1 MTYDERTGA
10 LERFGYTPRQARFLT
25 IAALHSGYFLS
36 RQYVA
41 FTRRRHGMA
50 AVGFIRRTLERGHAA
65 VIEAPMMA
73 RLYHLGSKP
82 FYAAL
87 DEIDNRNRRVHSAA
101 SIRRRLMTLDY
112 VIAHPDDTF
121 LMTEREKVAYFVD
134 EQQVSKSTLPAA
146 DFPSADGRST
156 TTRFFVE
163 KLPIAVRPAGPVFA
177 YIDDDETTDGGFATF
192 LERHRAL
199 FSALNGSVHVVFVTT
214 VPRHVTRAET
224 CFSERL
230 SGHDTRPRLDLTTLT
245 AYVLARARV
254 AQGLSG
260 CPQQE
265 LDALRRDLA
274 VLPGSTG
281 DALYE
286 RWRMHGPTA
295 LDLWVREQQ
304 ATTPRGDVTFSAVL
318 LPHTYGLRPGVQ
330 SYHG

>member
-1 MTYDERTGA
+1 
-10 LERFGYTPRQARFLT
+10 
-25 IAALHSGYFLS
+25 
-36 RQYVA
+36 
-41 FTRRRHGMA
+41 MA
-50 AVGFIRRTLERGHAA
+50 
-65 VIEAPMMA
+65 
-73 RLYHLGSKP
+73 
-82 FYAAL
+82 
-87 DEIDNRNRRVHSAA
+87 
-101 SIRRRLMTLDY
+101 LDY
-112 VIAHPDDTF
+112 VIAHPEDTF
-121 LMTEREKVAYFVD
+121 LMTEREKVTYFVE
-134 EQQVSKSTLPAA
+134 EQRISKAALPSA
-146 DFPSADGRST
+146 DFPSADGRTT
-156 TTRFFVE
+156 TTRCFVE
-163 KLPIAVRPAGPVFA
+163 KLPIALRSTGPVFA

-199 FSALNGSVHVVFVTT
+199 FSALNASVHVAFVTT
-214 VPRHVTRAET
+214 VPRHVVRAEA
-224 CFSERL
+224 CFMERL
-230 SGHDTRPRLDLTTLT
+230 GAHRTRPRIDLTTVT

-295 LDLWVREQQ
+295 LDRWVREQQ

-318 LPHTYGLRPGVQ
+318 LPHTYGFRPGVQ